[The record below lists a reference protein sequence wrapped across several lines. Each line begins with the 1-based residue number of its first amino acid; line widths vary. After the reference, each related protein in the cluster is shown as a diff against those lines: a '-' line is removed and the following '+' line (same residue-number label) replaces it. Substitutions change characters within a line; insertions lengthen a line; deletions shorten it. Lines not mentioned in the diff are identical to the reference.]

1 MTEKEKIIE
10 TLRASGYGYFVTHE
24 EANADEALND
34 AADALIQNGIRDIN
48 AKGVVAVEGE
58 VSIVPKN
65 IIADVKFA
73 LDGNVAEWKR
83 RAEVAEKKYNIAL
96 VGYAKC
102 HRKITHY
109 NKMTTTYDR
118 EITQQAEREIEEER
132 K

>member
-1 MTEKEKIIE
+1 MKNSIILLIKECIASHACIQTENGNVIGLFLDDI
-10 TLRASGYGYFVTHE
+10 AVDHI
-24 EANADEALND
+24 ADD
-34 AADALIQNGIRDIN
+34 AADALI
-48 AKGVVAVEGE
+48 A
-58 VSIVPKN
+58 
-65 IIADVKFA
+65 ADFGDVT
-73 LDGNVAEWKR
+73 EWKR

-118 EITQQAEREIEEER
+118 EITQQAERDIEEEE